1 MALKVM
7 IADDHSLMREGIK
20 QLLEFDGQ
28 IEVIAQAADGNE
40 CLSLLEDGITPDILL
55 LDINMPNM
63 NGIDVL
69 TTLRNKKSSLKIIM
83 LTVHSEVEYLVKA
96 VDIGADGYI
105 LKDSGSEELKEA
117 INKVMSGSSLI
128 QPSLIPALN
137 SRLINRDIDKEKID
151 SLTKREVEILKQIA
165 GGRFNKEIA
174 DNLNITE
181 RTVKNHISNLFK
193 KIDVN
198 DRTQAAVFA
207 IRNNL
212 VELY

>member
-1 MALKVM
+1 MSIKIM
-7 IADDHSLMREGIK
+7 IVDDHSLIREGIK
-20 QLLEFDGQ
+20 HLLEFDGS

-40 CLSLLEDGITPDILL
+40 CLDILSDVKPDVVL

-63 NGIDVL
+63 NGIDL
-69 TTLRNKKSSLKIIM
+69 LQMIKKKYSSIKILM
-83 LTVHSEVEYLVKA
+83 LTVHNEVEYLVKSM
-96 VDIGADGYI
+96 DIGADGYV
-105 LKDSGSEELKEA
+105 LKDSGSADLREA
-117 INKVMSGSSLI
+117 IAKVYEGGSYI
-128 QPSLIPALN
+128 QPSLIPAFN
-137 SRLINRDIDKEKID
+137 SRLINRDIDKERIE

-174 DNLNITE
+174 DNLDITE

-212 VELY
+212 VDLY